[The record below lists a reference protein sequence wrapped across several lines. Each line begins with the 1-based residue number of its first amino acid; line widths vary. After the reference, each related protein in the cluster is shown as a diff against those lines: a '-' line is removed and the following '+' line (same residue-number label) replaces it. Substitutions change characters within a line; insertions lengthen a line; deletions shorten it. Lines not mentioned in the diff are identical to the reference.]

1 MILKSNK
8 GVAILVTLS
17 FMALAVTATLEL
29 HRQARDAVTS
39 TALARDRLL
48 LEQMAETGIQAAM
61 ALLLKD
67 KTLNDIDTLGDIWA
81 DPEIIAEILGELEFD
96 NGTLTVA
103 VADEMSRLQVN
114 ALVQFPEGREFAE
127 SQRELWDRFL
137 LYYIETNEIQDVEL
151 QTLIN
156 SLKDWL
162 DSGDDNAITGL
173 SGAESDYYE
182 DLDPPYAT
190 ADGPVRHLSE
200 IGRVKGFTPELM
212 KGDGEIEGLEAY
224 LTVFGVQPGEGT
236 SANWNG
242 RININTA
249 GLPVIAALLPVE
261 SRDLA
266 ESIWQYRQDLEK
278 TEALD
283 VLSTPKWYQNAPGAA
298 DVEIDPNLISLTSD
312 LFRIESK
319 ASLNDATFTVIA
331 IVQRH
336 TAQNSGQW
344 TCKALRWQTK

>member
-29 HRQARDAVTS
+29 HRRARAAVSS

-48 LEQMAETGIQAAM
+48 LEQMAETGIQAGL

-81 DPEIIAEILGELEFD
+81 DPEIIAEMLGELKFD
-96 NGTLTVA
+96 NGTLAVA
-103 VADEMSRLQVN
+103 VTDEMSRIQIN
-114 ALVQFPEGREFAE
+114 ALVQFPEGSEFNEA
-127 SQRELWDRFL
+127 QRELWDRFL
-137 LYYIETNEIQDVEL
+137 LQWIETNEIQDVEI

-156 SLKDWL
+156 SIKDWL

-173 SGAESDYYE
+173 SGAESEYYE
-182 DLDPPYAT
+182 DLDPPYVPAN
-190 ADGPVRHLSE
+190 GPVRHGSE
-200 IGRVKGFTPELM
+200 IGRIKGFTPDLVNRFE
-212 KGDGEIEGLEAY
+212 EVEGLKAY

-236 SANWNG
+236 SASWNG

-249 GLPVIAALLPVE
+249 GRPVISALLPVE

-266 ESIWQYRQDLEK
+266 ESILQYRQELEE

-283 VLSTPKWYQNAPGAA
+283 VLSTPKWYQNAAGAA
-298 DVEIDPNLISLTSD
+298 DVEIDPNLIALTSD
-312 LFRIESK
+312 VFRIESK
-319 ASLNDATFTVIA
+319 ASLNDSSFTVIA
-331 IVQRH
+331 IVQRQA
-336 TAQNSGQW
+336 AQNSGQW
-344 TCKALRWQTK
+344 AGKALRWQTK